1 MNRVT
6 IRCAKENELKR
17 INQVIPKVF
26 EEAMMGMLNLSD
38 ASLRDMSNQ
47 LLMQGAKYYVL
58 IEDNVFK
65 GFVLIDEKTDDFI
78 QQSYGFIYELYVFE
92 TYRRQGVAEKLIDFV
107 NEYFKSQE
115 IDEVRLNV
123 HVQNKA
129 KLLYE
134 KMGFQE
140 RNVTMSMNFKK

>member
-1 MNRVT
+1 MNRMTV
-6 IRCAKENELKR
+6 RCAKENELKR

-26 EEAMMGMLNLSD
+26 EEAMMGTLNLSD

-92 TYRRQGVAEKLIDFV
+92 TYRRQGVAEKLMDFV
-107 NEYFKSQE
+107 NGYFKSQE

-123 HVQNKA
+123 NVQNKA

-134 KMGFQE
+134 KLGFQE
-140 RNVTMSMNFKK
+140 RNVTMSMNLKE